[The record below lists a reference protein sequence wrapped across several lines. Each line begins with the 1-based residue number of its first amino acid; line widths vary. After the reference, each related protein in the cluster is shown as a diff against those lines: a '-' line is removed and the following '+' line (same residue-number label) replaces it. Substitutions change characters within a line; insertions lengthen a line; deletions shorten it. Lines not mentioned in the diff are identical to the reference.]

1 MTGMMQ
7 MTRIT
12 GMTKMTGLTRMTGM
26 TTVFSPGFCFG
37 VPGIATL
44 RNRGPVRTLGG

>member
-1 MTGMMQ
+1 

-37 VPGIATL
+37 VPEIATL
-44 RNRGPVRTLGG
+44 RDRGPVRTLGG

>member
-1 MTGMMQ
+1 

-26 TTVFSPGFCFG
+26 ATVFSPGFCFG
-37 VPGIATL
+37 ESQELPY
-44 RNRGPVRTLGG
+44 